1 MARINQLTRFKKRKT
16 KKINLNKTPALYKN
30 PQKYGTCTSVFTKT
44 PRKPNSALRK
54 VAKVKLVNSNIIST
68 YIPGEG
74 HNISRFSDVL
84 VHGRRIRDL
93 PGVKYGLVRGKLDLD
108 SLSKR
113 RNGRSKYGTKS
124 PSKPSIIKDRQ
135 TAGSSDKSYLS
146 KKVRQKNKMV
156 KNQIKNLFLKK
167 PLSFTDHISSWFR
180 LQEKTLNKLT
190 YIHLKN
196 KLSSR
201 LDRKNFII
209 EKLES
214 EGRQFISKRYHKKTP
229 VNIRKAW
236 LETRMIVSYIKRNIS
251 KEENDRYMDNHNKSK
266 RTISSPKHL
275 EKGRSIKF
283 SRFQG
288 NFYVLEVSMR
298 YRFIRVEETRTHK
311 IYRFSFNKPE
321 FL

>member
-1 MARINQLTRFKKRKT
+1 MARINQLTRFKKRKS
-16 KKINLNKTPALYKN
+16 KKINLNKTPALQKN

-54 VAKVKLVNSNIIST
+54 VAKVKLVNANIIST

-108 SLSKR
+108 SLPKR
-113 RNGRSKYGTKS
+113 RNGRSKYGTKR
-124 PSKPSIIKDRQ
+124 PSKSN
-135 TAGSSDKSYLS
+135 SNSDNT
-146 KKVRQKNKMV
+146 RQKLLVRSPLYDKLGQQNRSV
-156 KNQIKNLFLKK
+156 KKEIRNLFTKNSLVSTNHINSWFKLQDSALAKLSYIDLKK
-167 PLSFTDHISSWFR
+167 
-180 LQEKTLNKLT
+180 KLD
-190 YIHLKN
+190 YK
-196 KLSSR
+196 
-201 LDRKNFII
+201 LDRKDFII

-214 EGRQFISKRYHKKTP
+214 EGRQFIPKKYDKKAP
-229 VNIRKAW
+229 INIRKAW

-251 KEENDRYMDNHNKSK
+251 KEENDRYMDNHNRNKK
-266 RTISSPKHL
+266 NKTPKHL
-275 EKGRSIKF
+275 GKGRSIKF

-298 YRFIRVEETRTHK
+298 YRFIRVEDMRTHK
-311 IYRFSFNKPE
+311 TYRFRFNKPE